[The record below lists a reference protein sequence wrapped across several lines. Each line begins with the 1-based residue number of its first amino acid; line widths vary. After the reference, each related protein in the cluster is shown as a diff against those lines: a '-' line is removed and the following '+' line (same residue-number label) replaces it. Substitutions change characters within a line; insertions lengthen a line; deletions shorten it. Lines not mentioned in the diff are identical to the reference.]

1 VLCPRQLLNLKFR
14 PRRPKDLDR
23 PAVLAVPQD
32 FCQRHGDI
40 NTMNHF
46 SRTLCAAMLGGMA
59 LGAHAYD
66 PKATIADLDARLAKI
81 GAPRLEGTEPAAGKP
96 VAAIYFGDRKIN
108 NNYDVVDA
116 VRKAHSATATV
127 FVKDGDEFVRV
138 STNVLTPEGKRG
150 VGTQLARNAA
160 YAAVS
165 KGQQFCG
172 PIDVLGT
179 AFDACYN
186 PIKDAG
192 GKIIGVSYIGHK
204 K

>member
-1 VLCPRQLLNLKFR
+1 MKIFTHALAATALLAAALSAHAAN
-14 PRRPKDLDR
+14 PKD
-23 PAVLAVPQD
+23 
-32 FCQRHGDI
+32 
-40 NTMNHF
+40 
-46 SRTLCAAMLGGMA
+46 
-59 LGAHAYD
+59 
-66 PKATIADLDARLAKI
+66 TIADLDARLTKI
-81 GAPRLEGTEPAAGKP
+81 GAAKIDGTEVVAGKTVP
-96 VAAIYFGDRKIN
+96 AIYFGDRKIN

-116 VRKAHSATATV
+116 VRKAHNATATV
-127 FVKDGDEFVRV
+127 FVKDGEEFVRV

-165 KGQQFCG
+165 TGAQYCG

>member
-1 VLCPRQLLNLKFR
+1 MKFTAI
-14 PRRPKDLDR
+14 LATAALFA
-23 PAVLAVPQD
+23 AV
-32 FCQRHGDI
+32 
-40 NTMNHF
+40 
-46 SRTLCAAMLGGMA
+46 SS
-59 LGAHAYD
+59 AHAYD

-81 GAPRLEGTEPAAGKP
+81 GAPRLQGTDKAGDKEVP
-96 VAAIYFGDRKIN
+96 GLYFGERKVN

-116 VRKAHSATATV
+116 IRKAHNATATL
-127 FVKDGDEFVRV
+127 FVKTGDEFVRV

-160 YAAVS
+160 YEALA
-165 KGQQFCG
+165 KGQQYCG

-186 PIKDAG
+186 PIKDG
-192 GKIIGVSYIGHK
+192 SGQIIGASYIGHK

>member
-1 VLCPRQLLNLKFR
+1 MTIFR
-14 PRRPKDLDR
+14 
-23 PAVLAVPQD
+23 
-32 FCQRHGDI
+32 I
-40 NTMNHF
+40 I
-46 SRTLCAAMLGGMA
+46 
-59 LGAHAYD
+59 LGATLLATANLVAAQAVD
-66 PKATIADLDARLAKI
+66 PKATIADLDARLTKI
-81 GAPRLEGTEPAAGKP
+81 GSPKIEGTEETAGKTVP
-96 VAAIYFGDRKIN
+96 AIYFGARKIN

-116 VRKAHSATATV
+116 IRKAHNATATV

-165 KGQQFCG
+165 KGDQYCG

-179 AFDACYN
+179 PYDACYN
-186 PIKDAG
+186 PIKDGA
-192 GKIIGVSYIGHK
+192 GKIIGVTYIGHK

>member
-1 VLCPRQLLNLKFR
+1 MNLLHTT
-14 PRRPKDLDR
+14 
-23 PAVLAVPQD
+23 LA
-32 FCQRHGDI
+32 
-40 NTMNHF
+40 
-46 SRTLCAAMLGGMA
+46 TLLIVGATAAQ
-59 LGAHAYD
+59 AYD

-81 GAPRLEGTEPAAGKP
+81 GAPKIEGTEDVAGKTVP
-96 VAAIYFGDRKIN
+96 AIYFGARKIN

-116 VRKAHSATATV
+116 VRKAHQATATI
-127 FVKDGDEFVRV
+127 FVKHGDEFVRV

-165 KGQQFCG
+165 QGQQFCG

>member
-1 VLCPRQLLNLKFR
+1 
-14 PRRPKDLDR
+14 
-23 PAVLAVPQD
+23 
-32 FCQRHGDI
+32 
-40 NTMNHF
+40 MNHLKRMLF
-46 SRTLCAAMLGGMA
+46 AAILGGIA
-59 LGAHAYD
+59 LAAHAQD

-81 GAPRLEGTEPAAGKP
+81 GVPRIEGTEVVAGKP
-96 VAAIYFGDRKIN
+96 VPAIYFGERKIN

-165 KGQQFCG
+165 KGQQYCG

-179 AFDACYN
+179 AFDACYS

>member
-1 VLCPRQLLNLKFR
+1 MNKFASIVATVALLAGSGFAQAN
-14 PRRPKDLDR
+14 
-23 PAVLAVPQD
+23 
-32 FCQRHGDI
+32 
-40 NTMNHF
+40 
-46 SRTLCAAMLGGMA
+46 
-59 LGAHAYD
+59 D
-66 PKATIADLDARLAKI
+66 PKATIADLDARLSKI
-81 GAPRLEGTEPAAGKP
+81 GAPRIEGTDTVAGKTVP
-96 VAAIYFGDRKIN
+96 AIFFGDRKIN

-116 VRKAHSATATV
+116 IRRAHNATATV

-160 YAAVS
+160 YDALS
-165 KGQQFCG
+165 KGNQYCG

-186 PIKDAG
+186 PIKVG
-192 GKIIGVSYIGHK
+192 GKVVGASYIGHK